1 MGKERDRRVS
11 WSRGLQTTVGDTSSS
26 PEDFS
31 TFQDVD
37 TSGGGCDGRKGM
49 VRLARIANEVGILD
63 FDGTNDAASLN
74 SHGSWP
80 LGTVFTVEI
89 LFQVDDIAS
98 DRFIIGKKT
107 ASGTGITIKQTTT
120 STVVLVVTDSAAATT
135 TLTWTGIAAA
145 TVCGLQ
151 LVRNGATLTGWLN
164 GTTQTGTM
172 TATTTLATGLASFGV
187 DNGAGWLD
195 GGIDYCRMWNI
206 ARTTKR
212 DIYKRLDNP
221 RNKHVL
227 FDWVFTQG
235 TGATPCVL
243 DRSARENHTANVAG
257 TPAWTRAPIA
267 KNPNPI
273 QALAYN
279 VRRNGTRELVI
290 LNGGRLHTAT
300 VT

>member
-1 MGKERDRRVS
+1 MKERDRHVS
-11 WSRGLQTTVGDTSSS
+11 WARGLQTTVGSTSSD

-31 TFQDVD
+31 TFQNVD

-63 FDGTNDAASLN
+63 FDGTNDVAGMNA
-74 SHGSWP
+74 HTDWP
-80 LGTVFTVEI
+80 LGLVFTFEI

-98 DRFIIGKKT
+98 DRFVMGKKT
-107 ASGTGITIKQTTT
+107 ASATGITIKQTTT
-120 STVVLVVTDSAAATT
+120 STVVVVITDSAAATT
-135 TLTWTGIAAA
+135 TLTWTGIAAG

-151 LVRNGATLTGWLN
+151 IVRSGATVTGWLN

-172 TATTTLATGLASFGV
+172 TATAVLTAGLASFGT
-187 DNGAGWLD
+187 DNGASFLD
-195 GGIDYCRMWNI
+195 GGIDYARAWNI

-243 DRSARENHTANVAG
+243 DRSARENHTVNVAG

-273 QALAYN
+273 QGLAGN
-279 VRRNGTRELVI
+279 TRRNGTLELVI
-290 LNGGRLHTAT
+290 LNGGRLHTSA